1 MDIPRD
7 RDIIGNVIAAVSDD
21 TPRHLLKQCQCTLV
35 SSSSLLPTSRKQLF
49 SKISLK
55 GDQTCQGIHQ
65 FLVQNPVTGSDEGLN
80 DIQPLVRTIALTDDT
95 GSRRRKISLRFKN
108 PKWMNGASLLAIL
121 RLLFPCLCLEHFLI
135 TLGQDGRL
143 SQNFNPWNWNTSF
156 SGASELNDAL
166 SNILT

>member
-21 TPRHLLKQCQCTLV
+21 TPRCLLKQCQCTLV

-108 PKWMNGASLLAIL
+108 PDGWMAHRYLPFSDSYSLVFAWSISWLLWARMVVWARTSILGTGILVLAV
-121 RLLFPCLCLEHFLI
+121 PV
-135 TLGQDGRL
+135 
-143 SQNFNPWNWNTSF
+143 N
-156 SGASELNDAL
+156 
-166 SNILT
+166 